1 MAALR
6 ALGRLVVEL
15 QSEATWF
22 LWVSCGGGSTVITV
36 LDVDGAFS

>member
-15 QSEATWF
+15 QSEATV
-22 LWVSCGGGSTVITV
+22 LVVSCGGGSTVSTV
-36 LDVDGAFS
+36 LDVDGVF